1 MGGAEPGAGH
11 CRIPVAL
18 DLTRR
23 DLIGGSLVVACLL
36 VSACAS
42 TTQAQSVAAQSA
54 QAQSGSTSSPESVEA
69 TASPEAKDS
78 SVVAARQGSAADS
91 ERLRFRPVEVEMPD
105 GSTAPVQP
113 APTANG
119 ELVIPEDIFR
129 LGWWDGGAY
138 VNDPFGS
145 TVIAGHIDSKEQG
158 IGYFGKLL
166 NTQVDDVITVRGE
179 EGELSYRVVSTE
191 LIDKDVLATESA
203 AFDQSTPHRLVLI
216 TCSGRWQKE
225 LGSYESNFVVTAE
238 PIGLAR

>member
-1 MGGAEPGAGH
+1 MGGSELGTG
-11 CRIPVAL
+11 CRRITVAV
-18 DLTRR
+18 DLSRR
-23 DLIGGSLVVACLL
+23 DLVSSTLVAACLML
-36 VSACAS
+36 SACSAP
-42 TTQAQSVAAQSA
+42 QAQLAAVASPGDASA
-54 QAQSGSTSSPESVEA
+54 ESADAAGSPEIADPVE
-69 TASPEAKDS
+69 S
-78 SVVAARQGSAADS
+78 ARQGTPADS

-113 APTANG
+113 SPTADG

-145 TVIAGHIDSKEQG
+145 TVIVGHIDSKEQG
-158 IGYFGKLL
+158 LGYFGKLL
-166 NTQVDDVITVRGE
+166 TTQIDDVVTVRGE

-191 LIDKDVLATESA
+191 LIDKDVLATEGA

-216 TCSGRWQKE
+216 TCSGRWQEE

-238 PIGLAR
+238 PIGLAN